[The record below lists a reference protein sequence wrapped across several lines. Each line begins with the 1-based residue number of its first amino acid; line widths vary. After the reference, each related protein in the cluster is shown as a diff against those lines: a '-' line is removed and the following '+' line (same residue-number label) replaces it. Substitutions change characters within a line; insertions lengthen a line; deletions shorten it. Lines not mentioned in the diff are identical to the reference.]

1 MNAQDAL
8 KLARRFIELPLQK
21 RRLFLEGLQREGV
34 DFSLFPIPQG
44 VNPEQDRVLSF
55 AQQRMW
61 FLWQLDPQ
69 SSAYN
74 LPSAVRLNG
83 ALNRAALEQAFAS
96 LIERHETLRTA
107 FAEKDDGVQLISAT
121 TPFQVIH
128 KDWRDLKSREQ
139 ESRVAE
145 EAERQSREPFDLA
158 SGPLLRVTLIQLEEQ
173 HHVLLLTLHHI
184 VSDGW
189 SMNVLIDEFV
199 RFYEAHNKGQI
210 AQFEPLPIQ
219 YSDYALWQQRW
230 LEAGEQDRQLG
241 YWLRQLGDE
250 HPPLELATDH
260 PRPARPDHR
269 GLRHDFAIDETL
281 AGELRELA
289 RQQNVTLFMLLLG
302 AFNVL
307 LHRYSGQTDL
317 RVGVPVANRNRSD
330 IEGLIGFF
338 VNTQVLRTQLDSQT
352 RVDQLLAS
360 VKEAALG
367 AQSHQDLPFERLVDA
382 LKLERSLS
390 HNPLFQVMYN
400 HLPNV
405 ADIEVLKVGDGLEL
419 SPLEWQGRSTPF
431 DLTLTTHE
439 RGGKLFAALTYA
451 SELFDAQTVERM
463 ARHWLNLLRAM
474 VRDPQALLGDLPLLD
489 DAERTLQC
497 ADWNQTAQ
505 DFPVSDSVLSL
516 INAHTLNTPDA
527 TALVFAGQ
535 QLSYKQLERR
545 ANHLAQRLIAEG
557 VGIESRVGLVAERS
571 LDTLVALLA
580 IWKAGAAY
588 VPFDPELPP
597 RRLTDMIADS
607 GVTLL
612 LSPEQTSLP
621 VSENVNVLALER
633 VARGESDQ
641 APQVNLDPQQ
651 LAYVIYTSGST
662 GKSKGVAVSHGA
674 LLNYVQGIMQTL
686 PIEQAR
692 SMAIVS
698 TLAADLGHTV
708 LFAALCSG
716 RELHV
721 IEADVALD
729 PQRFGAYLSQHAIDV
744 LKIVPSHLEALLS
757 GDSPENVLPQTCL
770 VLGGEASSPAL
781 IDKVKALGTCRIVN
795 HYGPTETTVGVLTQ
809 AVEGPRSIALGRPLP
824 NVQAYVL
831 DSALQLKPLGSDGE
845 LYIGGAQ
852 LARGYLGQAAMTA
865 ERFVPDPF
873 GAPGARLYRT
883 GDRVRQQVDGSL
895 VFIGRV
901 DHQVKIRGFRIDLG
915 DVLAALRSHPLIKD
929 AAVQVVG
936 EQSSRRIVAWL
947 VWSVP
952 GSLEAV
958 QAYLAERLPD
968 YMLPAQFMTL
978 ERLPLTA
985 NGKLDSR
992 ALPLPERA
1000 SETQVH
1006 VAPQTD
1012 SQIRLAAIWAE
1023 VLKVDEVGLQDNFFT
1038 LGGHSLLAVQIVS
1051 RVRRQFGVDL
1061 QLRALFDTENLE
1073 QLAAVVDQLVPQTQS
1088 LALLPAD
1095 RSQPL
1100 RASFAQQRQWL
1111 FWTMQPT
1118 STAYHTPLV
1127 VKLSGDLNLQA
1138 LQRSF
1143 DALLVRHESLR
1154 TTFIE
1159 QDGVLYQQV
1168 QPATAVQFEL
1178 QTLLGADDVAI
1189 EQAIHE
1195 ETQRLF
1201 DLANGPLLRVKLLAT
1216 AEQQSVLVM
1225 TLHHITSD
1233 GWSMSLL
1240 VHEFVEFYQ
1249 AFAEQREP
1257 ALTALPVQYA
1267 DYARWQYD
1275 WLEQGELQRQLD
1287 YWTARLGHE
1296 HELLALPLDH
1306 PRPATRSY
1314 RGGRVALRLPS
1325 LLESGVRALAQRNGV
1340 TLFQLF
1346 LGAFALVLQRYSG
1359 QSDLRI
1365 GVPVN
1370 NRNAEELEAVVGFFV
1385 NTLVIRLQPDVR
1397 VSVQQ
1402 WLDQVKDSTLSAQA
1416 HQDLPFERLVEALNP
1431 ERALNYNPLFQVMY
1445 NHLSTLGGT
1454 ATGASLPGLR
1464 AEEMPLPG
1472 AAAQFDL
1479 ALETLETAQ
1488 GIDVALVFAAE
1499 LFETAT
1505 IEGLA
1510 AHWQRLLQAMI
1521 DNDQRAVGDLP
1532 MLSAL
1537 DVERAEGWNST
1548 DVRYADE
1555 VCVQRLIEAQVERT
1569 PDAKALVFGAES
1581 LTYRQLNRT
1590 ANRLARQLIEQG
1602 VGPDVLVGVAALRS
1616 VEMVVALLAV
1626 LKAGGAYVPI
1636 DPEYP
1641 QERQTYM
1648 IEDSGIELLLVQ
1660 PEFEGQ
1666 LPESVKT
1673 LVLQTPLDDGEAGDD
1688 RNPQIDLDGENLAY
1702 VIYTSGSTGKP
1713 KGAGNRHSA
1722 LTNRLQWMQ
1731 QAYGLSARDTV
1742 LQKTPFS
1749 FDVSVWEFFWPLMTG
1764 AQLVVAQ
1771 PGDHRD
1777 PAKLMHLIEEH
1788 GVTTLHFVPSM
1799 LQVFLQSLPHQRCTS
1814 LRRIICSGEALPVD
1828 AQNQVFARLPQA
1840 GLYNL
1845 YGPTEAAID
1854 VTHWTCRDEGL
1865 DSVPIGEPIANL
1877 QTWILDQAL
1886 QPVLPGVAGELY
1898 LGGAGLARGY
1908 HRRPAL
1914 TAERFVVSPFGDGE
1928 RLYRTGDLA
1937 RYRADG
1943 VIEYLGRLDHQ
1954 VKIRGQRIEL
1964 GEIEARLLEQASVRD
1979 AAVVVHSN
1987 DQGQQLVAYLVLEAG
2002 GSDTTLIKD
2011 ELKQALPGYMV
2022 PNQFVL
2028 LDHMPLSPNGK
2039 LDRKA
2044 LPAPAVSS
2052 DQDWQAPE
2060 TDLQRKVAD
2069 IWSEVLRLEQ
2079 VGLNDHFFELGGH
2092 SLLATQMVARTAEAL
2107 GLEVPL
2113 DILFE
2118 HSTLGGFTQA
2128 LSELNVRRVPALQPF
2143 ARGDLAPLSFAQ
2155 ERLWFLWQLEPT
2167 SAAYHI
2173 PMSLRLRGPLDLAAL
2188 ESSLNAVIA
2197 RHESLRTRFVQ
2208 GLVQESGEPRQQILA
2223 ELKLSIAVQNA
2234 SADTDVR
2241 AFIAGQTRQPFNLER
2256 DPLLR
2261 LALLRLADDD
2271 HVLTL
2276 VQHHIVSDAWS
2287 LTLLIEEWL
2296 RGYGAL
2302 IAGQQLALP
2311 ALPVQY
2317 ADYALWQRQWFA
2329 EGERERQLAYWQEQL
2344 SGGDSVLEL
2353 PLDRPR
2359 PAIQSFRGGRVEMRL
2374 PVELSEA
2381 LQVLAGQQNVTLFM
2395 LLLASFQVLL
2405 QRYSGQRDIRVG
2417 VPVANRHRVETEE
2430 LIGFF
2435 VNTQVLRAE
2444 VDGQQGFDTLL
2455 QQVRRTSL
2463 DAQAYQDLPF
2473 EQLVEALQPERSL
2486 SQNPLFQVMFNH
2498 QNRVDDSVLRNLDL
2512 PGLSIENLGVENES
2526 AQFDLSLATFETEAG
2541 LKATLTYAS
2550 DLFDAQTV
2558 QRLGDYWQNLLA
2570 AIVAEPGQRIGELS
2584 MIGATEQ
2591 QQVVRDWNLV
2601 EDCPIDFACVHQAFE
2616 HQVSLTP
2623 EAVALVHDD
2632 RQLSYSQLNARAN
2645 QMAHALRESGVGPE
2659 SLVGIATERGMDM
2672 VIAVFAVL
2680 KAGGAYVPLDPQYP
2694 QERLYQMMQDSGLRL
2709 LLTQTS
2715 LLDSLLIPEG
2725 IACLCLDNS
2734 EQWNGHPTANLP
2746 NRLHGHNLAY
2756 VMFTSGSTGRPK
2768 GVGIDQ
2774 SALSGHT
2781 RVSLGFYNLTA
2792 ADRILQFSTFNFDT
2806 FVEQLFPALTC
2817 GAAVVLRG
2825 PDLWDSETFHRHLI
2839 DQRISVVGLTTS
2851 YWHLLIRD
2859 FAAKGIKDYGTLRQ
2873 MHTGGEAMPPE
2884 GIQAWRDAGL
2894 EHVTLLNTYGPTEA
2908 TVTATTIDCEAYI
2921 SGKQALPLMMPIGK
2935 PLSGRSIYLLDE
2947 NAQPVPIGSVGEL
2960 FIGGSLLARGYFNRP
2975 DLTAER
2981 FIPDPFDGQ
2990 GGRLYRTGDL
3000 ARYRVDGVIEYVGR
3014 VDHQVKIRGFRIELG
3029 EIEARLLEQDEV
3041 REALVLA
3048 VDGVGGQQ
3056 LVAYVVPEGEY
3067 EAQALRDRLKA
3078 QLKRSLPDYM
3088 IPAHLMLLERLPL
3101 SPSGKLD
3108 RKALPA
3114 ADFSQ
3119 LQNTWTA
3126 PRTELEQRIAAL
3138 WQDVLKLER
3147 IGRTDNFFE
3156 LGGHS
3161 LLVVSTVSRIQL
3173 ELGMKA
3179 TVQLMFQFPVLGD
3192 FATQLEALG
3201 GAVEASTLDGL
3212 EALLDEM
3219 EEA

>member
-34 DFSLFPIPQG
+34 DFSLFPIPEG

-83 ALNRAALEQAFAS
+83 VLNKAALEQAFAS
-96 LIERHETLRTA
+96 LIDRHETLRTA
-107 FAEKDDGVQLISAT
+107 FAENDDGVQLVSAT

-128 KDWRDLKSREQ
+128 KDWRDLKPQEQ

-158 SGPLLRVTLIQLEEQ
+158 NGPLLRVTLIELEEQ
-173 HHVLLLTLHHI
+173 QHLLLLTLHHI

-199 RFYEAHNKGQI
+199 RFYDAHDRGDT
-210 AQFEPLPIQ
+210 AQLAPLPIQ

-241 YWLRQLGDE
+241 YWLKQLGDE

-269 GLRHDFAIDETL
+269 GLRHDFVIEEAL

-338 VNTQVLRTQLDSQT
+338 VNTQVLRTQLDGQT

-405 ADIEVLKVGDGLEL
+405 ADIEVLKVGNGLEL
-419 SPLEWQGRSTPF
+419 SPLEWQGRTTPF

-451 SELFDAQTVERM
+451 SELFEAQTVQRM

-474 VRDPQALLGDLPLLD
+474 VRDPQARLGDLPLLD
-489 DAERTLQC
+489 DVERALQRT
-497 ADWNQTAQ
+497 DWNQTAQ

-516 INAHTLNTPDA
+516 IDAQTLQAPDA

-535 QLSYKQLERR
+535 QLSYKQLDRR
-545 ANHLAQRLIAEG
+545 ANHLAARLIAEG
-557 VGIESRVGLVAERS
+557 VGAESRVGLVAERS

-621 VSENVNVLALER
+621 VSENLNVLALEQ

-641 APQVNLDPQQ
+641 APQVTVDPQQ

-674 LLNYVQGIMQTL
+674 LLNYVQGIVQTL

-729 PQRFGAYLSQHAIDV
+729 PQRFGDYLSQHAIDV

-757 GDSPENVLPQTCL
+757 GDSPQRVLPQSCL

-781 IDKVKALGTCRIVN
+781 IEKVQTLGNCRIVN

-809 AVEGPRSIALGRPLP
+809 AIEDSHSIALGRPLP

-831 DSALQLKPLGSDGE
+831 DGALQLKPLGSDGE

-883 GDRVRQQVDGSL
+883 GDRVRQQADGSL
-895 VFIGRV
+895 TFIGRV

-915 DVLAALRSHPLIKD
+915 DVLAALRSHSLIKD

-936 EQSSRRIVAWL
+936 EQGSRRIAAWL

-958 QAYLAERLPD
+958 QAHLAERLPD
-968 YMLPAQFMTL
+968 YMLPAQFITL

-1000 SETQVH
+1000 SETLTR

-1023 VLKVDEVGLQDNFFT
+1023 VLKVEQVGLQDNFFT

-1073 QLAAVVDQLVPQTQS
+1073 QLAAVVEQLAPQTQT

-1111 FWTMQPT
+1111 FWTMQPN

-1143 DALLVRHESLR
+1143 DALLARHESLR
-1154 TTFIE
+1154 TTFVE

-1168 QPATAVQFEL
+1168 QPTAAVQL
-1178 QTLLGADDVAI
+1178 DQLYMLGADDIAI
-1189 EQAIHE
+1189 EQAIHQ

-1201 DLANGPLLRVKLLAT
+1201 DLANGPLLRVKLIAT
-1216 AEQQSVLVM
+1216 AGQESVLVM

-1233 GWSMSLL
+1233 GWSMGLL
-1240 VHEFVEFYQ
+1240 VHEFVEFYR

-1257 ALTALPVQYA
+1257 ALSGLPVQYA
-1267 DYARWQYD
+1267 DYARWQHD

-1287 YWTARLGHE
+1287 YWTTRLGQE

-1325 LLESGVRALAQRNGV
+1325 LLESGIRALAQRNGV
-1340 TLFQLF
+1340 SLFQLF
-1346 LGAFALVLQRYSG
+1346 LGAFALVLQRYAG

-1385 NTLVIRLQPDVR
+1385 NTLVIRLQPDVQ

-1464 AEEMPLPG
+1464 AEELPLPD

-1510 AHWQRLLQAMI
+1510 THWQRLLQAMI
-1521 DNDQRAVGDLP
+1521 DNDQRALGDLP
-1532 MLSAL
+1532 MLSSH
-1537 DVERAEGWNST
+1537 DVERAERWNST
-1548 DVRYADE
+1548 DVHYDDE
-1555 VCVQRLIEAQVERT
+1555 VCVHRLIEAQSERT
-1569 PDAKALVFGAES
+1569 PDAVALVFGAES
-1581 LTYRQLNRT
+1581 LTYRQLNRA

-1616 VEMVVALLAV
+1616 VEMVVALLGV

-1641 QERQTYM
+1641 QERQIYM

-1660 PEFEGQ
+1660 PEFEGL
-1666 LPESVKT
+1666 LPESVNT
-1673 LVLQTPLDDGEAGDD
+1673 LVLQPPLNSGEAGDD
-1688 RNPQIDLDGENLAY
+1688 CNPQIGLDGEHLGY

-1777 PAKLMHLIEEH
+1777 PAKLVRLIEEH

-1799 LQVFLQSLPHQRCTS
+1799 LQVFLQSLPHQRCAS
-1814 LRRIICSGEALPVD
+1814 LRRVICSGEALPVD

-2002 GSDTTLIKD
+2002 ESDIALIKD
-2011 ELKQALPGYMV
+2011 QLKQALPGYMV

-2044 LPAPAVSS
+2044 LPAPAVSIE
-2052 DQDWQAPE
+2052 QDWQAPQ
-2060 TDLQRKVAD
+2060 TDLQRQVAD
-2069 IWSEVLRLEQ
+2069 IWSEVLRLDQ

-2128 LSELNVRRVPALQPF
+2128 LSELDVRRVPALQPF
-2143 ARGDLAPLSFAQ
+2143 ARGDSAPLSFAQ
-2155 ERLWFLWQLEPT
+2155 ERLWFLWQLEPS

-2173 PMSLRLRGPLDLAAL
+2173 PMSLRLRGPLDLVAL

-2208 GLVQESGEPRQQILA
+2208 DSGEPRQRILA
-2223 ELKLSIAVQNA
+2223 ELKLSIALQHA
-2234 SADTDVR
+2234 SPDTDIR
-2241 AFIAGQTRQPFNLER
+2241 GFIAQQTRQPFNLENG
-2256 DPLLR
+2256 PLLR

-2302 IAGQQLALP
+2302 IAGQNLELP

-2329 EGERERQLAYWQEQL
+2329 DGERERQLEYWREQL
-2344 SGGDSVLEL
+2344 SGGDAVLEL

-2359 PAIQSFRGGRVEMRL
+2359 PAIQSYRGGRVEMLL
-2374 PVELSEA
+2374 PVELSDA
-2381 LQVLAGQQNVTLFM
+2381 LQELARQQNVTLFM
-2395 LLLASFQVLL
+2395 VLLASFQVLL

-2417 VPVANRHRVETEE
+2417 VPVANRHRVETEA

-2435 VNTQVLRAE
+2435 VNTQVLRAQ
-2444 VDGQQGFDTLL
+2444 VDGHQGFDELL

-2498 QNRVDDSVLRNLDL
+2498 QNRVDDAVLRNLDL
-2512 PGLSIENLGVENES
+2512 PGLSLENLGVENDS
-2526 AQFDLSLATFETEAG
+2526 AQFDLSLDTFEIETG
-2541 LKATLTYAS
+2541 LKATFTYAS
-2550 DLFDAQTV
+2550 DLFDVDTV
-2558 QRLGDYWQNLLA
+2558 QRIAGYWQNLLRD
-2570 AIVAEPGQRIGELS
+2570 IVRQPEQRIGELS
-2584 MIGATEQ
+2584 MIGAVEQ
-2591 QQVVRDWNLV
+2591 QQVVHDWNRIA
-2601 EDCPIDFACVHQAFE
+2601 ECPTAFACVHQALE

-2623 EAVALVHDD
+2623 DAVALILDD
-2632 RQLSYSQLNARAN
+2632 EQLSYRQLNARAN
-2645 QMAHALRESGVGPE
+2645 QLAHALRERGVRAE

-2672 VIAVFAVL
+2672 VVAVLAVL

-2694 QERLYQMMQDSGLRL
+2694 QDRLYQMMQDSGLQL
-2709 LLTQTS
+2709 LLTQTA
-2715 LLDSLLIPEG
+2715 LLDSLSIPEG
-2725 IACLCLDNS
+2725 IACLCLDRA
-2734 EQWNGHPTANLP
+2734 EEWQGQPTADLSTT
-2746 NRLHGHNLAY
+2746 LDGHNLAY

-2774 SALSGHT
+2774 SALSRHA
-2781 RVSLGFYNLTA
+2781 RVSQGFFNLSA
-2792 ADRILQFSTFNFDT
+2792 SDRMLQFSTFNFDG

-2825 PDLWDSETFHRHLI
+2825 PDLWDSETFHRQLLE
-2839 DQRISVVGLTTS
+2839 QRISVVDLTTA
-2851 YWHLLIRD
+2851 YWHLLVRD
-2859 FAAKGIKDYGTLRQ
+2859 FAAKGIKDYGVLKQ
-2873 MHTGGEAMPPE
+2873 VHAGGEAMPPE
-2884 GIQAWRDAGL
+2884 GIQAWREAGL
-2894 EHVTLLNTYGPTEA
+2894 GHVKLLNTYGPTEA
-2908 TVTATTIDCEAYI
+2908 TVTVTTLDCDPYV
-2921 SGKQALPLMMPIGK
+2921 SGAQAVPLTMPIGK
-2935 PLSGRSIYLLDE
+2935 TLPGRTIYLLDE
-2947 NAQPVPIGSVGEL
+2947 NGQPAPIGSVGEL
-2960 FIGGSLLARGYFNRP
+2960 VIGGGLLARGYFNRP

-3014 VDHQVKIRGFRIELG
+3014 IDHQVKIRGFRIELG

-3056 LVAYVVPEGEY
+3056 LVGYVVPEGEHD
-3067 EAQALRDRLKA
+3067 AQVLRDRLKA
-3078 QLKRSLPDYM
+3078 QLKRNLPDYM

-3101 SPSGKLD
+3101 SPNGKLD

-3119 LQNTWTA
+3119 MQNTWTA
-3126 PRTELEQRIAAL
+3126 PRTELEQRIAVL

-3147 IGRTDNFFE
+3147 VGRNDHFFE

-3201 GAVEASTLDGL
+3201 GAVEVSTLDGL

>member
-44 VNPEQDRVLSF
+44 VSGEQDRVLSF

-74 LPSAVRLNG
+74 LPSAVRLTG
-83 ALNRAALEQAFAS
+83 ALNKTALEQAFGS

-107 FAEKDDGVQLISAT
+107 FAEKDDGVQLISTT
-121 TPFQVIH
+121 TPFQVVH
-128 KDWRDLKSREQ
+128 KDWRDLSTSEQ
-139 ESRVAE
+139 ESQVAE
-145 EAERQSREPFDLA
+145 EAEQQSREPFDLA
-158 SGPLLRVTLIQLEEQ
+158 NGPLLRVTLIQLEDQ

-199 RFYEAHNKGQI
+199 RFYDAHDRGET
-210 AQFEPLPIQ
+210 AQLAPLPIQ

-241 YWLRQLGDE
+241 YWLKQLGDE

-269 GLRHDFAIDETL
+269 GVRHDFVIDEAL

-307 LHRYSGQTDL
+307 LHRYSDQTDL

-338 VNTQVLRTQLDSQT
+338 VNTQVLRTQLDGQT
-352 RVDQLLAS
+352 RVDELLAS

-419 SPLEWQGRSTPF
+419 SPLEWQNRTTPF

-439 RGGKLFAALTYA
+439 RGGKLFASLTYA
-451 SELFDAQTVERM
+451 SELFEVQTVQRM

-474 VRDPQALLGDLPLLD
+474 VRDPQARVGDLPLLD
-489 DAERTLQC
+489 DAERAAQGR
-497 ADWNQTAQ
+497 DWNQTAQ
-505 DFPVSDSVLSL
+505 VFPVGDSVLSL
-516 INAHTLNTPDA
+516 ISAQAPEA

-535 QLSYKQLERR
+535 QLSYRQLDHR
-545 ANHLAQRLIAEG
+545 ANHLAARLIAEG
-557 VGIESRVGLVAERS
+557 VGAESRVGLVAERS
-571 LDTLVALLA
+571 LETLVALLA

-588 VPFDPELPP
+588 VPFDPELPQ
-597 RRLTDMIADS
+597 RRLADMIADS
-607 GVTLL
+607 GVRLL
-612 LSPEQTSLP
+612 LSPKHTVLP
-621 VSENVNVLALER
+621 VSDEVKVLALEDVTR
-633 VARGESDQ
+633 DESDKTP
-641 APQVNLDPQQ
+641 ALIIDPQQ
-651 LAYVIYTSGST
+651 IAYVIYTSGST

-674 LLNYVQGIMQTL
+674 LLNYVQGIVQTL

-708 LFAALCSG
+708 LFAALCTG
-716 RELHV
+716 HELHV

-729 PQRFGAYLSQHAIDV
+729 PQRFGDYLKLHAIDV

-757 GDSPENVLPQTCL
+757 GDAPQNVLPQTCL

-781 IDKVKALGTCRIVN
+781 IDKVKALGNCRIVN

-809 AVEGPRSIALGRPLP
+809 AIEDSDSIALGRPLP

-831 DSALQLKPLGSDGE
+831 DSALQLKPQGSDGE

-883 GDRVRQQVDGSL
+883 GDRVRQQADGSL
-895 VFIGRV
+895 MFIGRI

-936 EQSSRRIVAWL
+936 EQGSRRIAAWL

-958 QAYLAERLPD
+958 QAYLAERLAD
-968 YMLPAQFMTL
+968 YMLPTQFMTL

-985 NGKLDSR
+985 NGKLDAR
-992 ALPLPERA
+992 ALPMPERA
-1000 SETQVH
+1000 SEAQAH
-1006 VAPQTD
+1006 IAPHTD

-1023 VLKVDEVGLQDNFFT
+1023 VLKVDQVGLQDNFFN

-1051 RVRRQFGVDL
+1051 RVRRQFAVDL

-1073 QLAAVVDQLVPQTQS
+1073 QLAAVVDQLAPQTQT

-1111 FWTMQPT
+1111 FWTMQPN

-1143 DALLVRHESLR
+1143 DALLARHESLR

-1159 QDGVLYQQV
+1159 QNGVLYQQV
-1168 QPATAVQFEL
+1168 QPTAAVQFDRQAL
-1178 QTLLGADDVAI
+1178 PGADHATI

-1201 DLANGPLLRVKLLAT
+1201 DLANGPLLRVKLIT
-1216 AEQQSVLVM
+1216 IAEQQAVLVM

-1233 GWSMSLL
+1233 GWSMGLL
-1240 VHEFVEFYQ
+1240 VHEFVEYYQ
-1249 AFAEQREP
+1249 AFTEQREP
-1257 ALTALPVQYA
+1257 ALSTLPVQYA
-1267 DYARWQYD
+1267 DYAQWQHA
-1275 WLEQGELQRQLD
+1275 WLEQGQLQRQLD
-1287 YWTARLGHE
+1287 YWTARLGHD
-1296 HELLALPLDH
+1296 HELLQLPLDR

-1325 LLESGVRALAQRNGV
+1325 VLESGVRAVAQRNGV

-1370 NRNAEELEAVVGFFV
+1370 NRNAEELESVVGFFV
-1385 NTLVIRLQPDVR
+1385 NTLVIRLQPDVQ

-1416 HQDLPFERLVEALNP
+1416 HQDLPFEKLVEALNP
-1431 ERALNYNPLFQVMY
+1431 DRALNYNPLFQVMY

-1499 LFETAT
+1499 LFDAAT

-1510 AHWQRLLQAMI
+1510 AHWQRVLHAMI
-1521 DNDQRAVGDLP
+1521 DNDQRALGDLP
-1532 MLSAL
+1532 MLASQ
-1537 DVERAEGWNST
+1537 DVERAVRWNAT

-1569 PDAKALVFGAES
+1569 PDAVALVFGTES
-1581 LTYRQLNRT
+1581 LTYRQLNRV
-1590 ANRLARQLIEQG
+1590 ANRLARQLNEQG

-1616 VEMVVALLAV
+1616 IEMVVALLAV

-1660 PEFEGQ
+1660 PEFAGQ
-1666 LPESVKT
+1666 LPDSVKT
-1673 LVLQTPLDDGEAGDD
+1673 LVLQAPLNTDEAADDS
-1688 RNPQIDLDGENLAY
+1688 NPEIDLDGENLAY

-1731 QAYGLSARDTV
+1731 KAYGLSVRDTV

-1777 PAKLMHLIEEH
+1777 PAKLMRLIKEH
-1788 GVTTLHFVPSM
+1788 AVTTLHFVPSM
-1799 LQVFLQSLPHQRCTS
+1799 LQVFLQALPHQRCVS
-1814 LRRIICSGEALPVD
+1814 LRRVICSGEALPVD
-1828 AQNQVFARLPQA
+1828 AQNQVFARLPHA
-1840 GLYNL
+1840 SLYNL

-1877 QTWILDQAL
+1877 HTWILDQAL

-1964 GEIEARLLEQASVRD
+1964 GEIEARLLEQALVKD
-1979 AAVVVHSN
+1979 AAVVVHTD
-1987 DQGQQLVAYLVLEAG
+1987 DQGQQLVAYLVLEA
-2002 GSDTTLIKD
+2002 SETDLTLVKAL
-2011 ELKQALPGYMV
+2011 LKQALPGYMV

-2028 LDHMPLSPNGK
+2028 LDQMPLSPNGK

-2044 LPAPAVSS
+2044 LPAPQVSS
-2052 DQDWQAPE
+2052 EQDWQAPQ
-2060 TDLQRKVAD
+2060 TDLQCQVAQ
-2069 IWSEVLRLEQ
+2069 IWSEVLRLER

-2143 ARGDLAPLSFAQ
+2143 VRGDLAPLSFAQ
-2155 ERLWFLWQLEPT
+2155 ERLWFLWQLEPS

-2173 PMSLRLRGPLDLAAL
+2173 PMSLRLRGPLDRAAL

-2208 GLVQESGEPRQQILA
+2208 GSIQENGEPRQQILP
-2223 ELKLSIAVQNA
+2223 ELKLSIAVQDA
-2234 SADTDVR
+2234 APDTDIR
-2241 AFIAGQTRQPFNLER
+2241 AFIAEQTRQPFNLES

-2302 IAGQQLALP
+2302 IAGHNLTLP

-2329 EGERERQLAYWQEQL
+2329 DGERERQLAYWQEQL

-2374 PVELSEA
+2374 PLELSEA
-2381 LQVLAGQQNVTLFM
+2381 LQALAGQHNATLFM

-2417 VPVANRHRVETEE
+2417 VPVANRHRIETEE

-2512 PGLSIENLGVENES
+2512 PGLTLENLGVENDS
-2526 AQFDLSLATFETEAG
+2526 AQFDLSLATFETEDG

-2550 DLFDAQTV
+2550 DLFDVQTV

-2584 MIGATEQ
+2584 MVGAAEQ
-2591 QQVVRDWNLV
+2591 QQVVRDWNRV
-2601 EDCPIDFACVHQAFE
+2601 EECPVDFACVHQAFE

-2623 EAVALVHDD
+2623 DAVALVHDD

-2645 QMAHALRESGVGPE
+2645 QLAHALRASGVGPE

-2672 VIAVFAVL
+2672 VIGVFAVL

-2694 QERLYQMMQDSGLRL
+2694 QERLHQMMQDSGLRL

-2715 LLDSLLIPEG
+2715 LLDSLSIPEG
-2725 IACLCLDNS
+2725 VACLCLDHA
-2734 EQWNGHPTANLP
+2734 EQWQAQSTANLP
-2746 NRLHGHNLAY
+2746 NKLHGHHLAY

-2781 RVSLGFYNLTA
+2781 RVSRGFYNLTA
-2792 ADRILQFSTFNFDT
+2792 EDRVLQFSTFNFDT

-2817 GAAVVLRG
+2817 GAVVVLRG

-2839 DQRISVVGLTTS
+2839 EHRISVVGLTTS

-2859 FAAKGIKDYGTLRQ
+2859 FAAKGIKDYGALRQ

-2908 TVTATTIDCEAYI
+2908 TVTATTLDCEAYI
-2921 SGKQALPLMMPIGK
+2921 RGEHDVPLMMPIGK

-3000 ARYRVDGVIEYVGR
+3000 ARYRPDGVIEYAGR
-3014 VDHQVKIRGFRIELG
+3014 TDHQVKIRGFRIELG

-3048 VDGVGGQQ
+3048 VEGVGGQQ
-3056 LVAYVVPEGEY
+3056 LVAYLVAEGEH
-3067 EAQALRDRLKA
+3067 EAQALRDRLKV
-3078 QLKRSLPDYM
+3078 QLKLSLPDYM

-3147 IGRTDNFFE
+3147 VGRTDNFFE